1 MAIVNPYQ
9 QYHNNNI
16 QTATPERLIL
26 MLYEGAL
33 KHTKLGRLHIE
44 NCNIEKAHNSLTKVQ
59 MILEELISALN
70 MDYDISYN
78 LLALYE
84 FLDERV
90 QEANTKKDAAP
101 IELVQRFFEELRD
114 TWKEAMTLAK
124 EK

>member
-1 MAIVNPYQ
+1 MAMVNPYQ
-9 QYHNNNI
+9 QYQQNNI
-16 QTATPERLIL
+16 QTASPERLIF

-44 NCNIEKAHNSLTKVQ
+44 NNNIEKAHNSLTKVQ

-101 IELVQRFFEELRD
+101 LELVQKFFEELRD
-114 TWKEAMTLAK
+114 TWKEAMIHSK
-124 EK
+124 